1 MVGTYASRWIPREA
15 EDRILAHQRRL
26 DSSWN
31 TSFVG
36 FDGLQSPQHAG
47 HINVDIANG
56 GNVFYW
62 HFAADPDDASESAA
76 TLPLVIWLQ
85 GGPGCS
91 SLIGLFV
98 ECGPFRLHEDGSMT
112 ANPHGWHKAA
122 NVVFVD
128 QPVGTGMS
136 TVNPDA
142 YPSSGAQVA
151 AQFYLFLVGFLQRHP
166 QYVTGTSTRP
176 IYLFGESHAGRWI
189 PQFYSYIA
197 AQNAQHAPPSVQVS
211 IYIQCQAAID
221 AGDMNTPAC
230 FRNLDTI
237 LTSVQGSTSGAPSS
251 GLNVYDV
258 RLYGSVAHYPLQK
271 PLLAAFLNRADVRR
285 AMNWSD
291 KASTDVRFTHT
302 FEECNA
308 HVNRNLAGE
317 DAVSTVSD
325 IQAMLAGGVRVLL
338 YNGQWDL
345 ICNALNTEHVVQQL
359 EWPGQAAFTAARRF
373 TWRLQRHA
381 LDEGGPP
388 AGFVQTG
395 GNLTTIVVR
404 DAGHMVPFN
413 APEAALDMVRRF
425 IHDRSFQDIVQAAT
439 PIAGGHATTD
449 DDRCGGPSTRPLS
462 FSTTTSTAHMAVVA
476 ATSAVLSAVLSW
488 LCLPRI
494 VGQSAASAM
503 GEEVEKHILRKYDL
517 LQKLGK
523 GAYGI
528 VWKALDKSSRQP
540 VALKKCFD
548 AFRNATDAQRTFR
561 EIMYLQELHGHA
573 NIVRLLNVIKADNDR
588 DIYLVFDFMETDLH
602 AVIRANIL
610 EEIHKKYVTYQLIK
624 ALKFMHSA
632 DLLHRDI
639 KPSNLLLNADCHTK
653 LCDFGLCRSVSEVSG
668 PNPVLTDYVATR
680 WYRAPEI
687 LLGSTRYTKAVD
699 MWAVGCIVAEMV
711 SGRPTFPG
719 TSTMNQLERILE
731 VTGAPTTADIE
742 SIKSPFAATM
752 LESLPPPKTQ
762 TLEELLPKATPDAID
777 MIRQCLHRISADD
790 AIKHPFVT
798 QFHVDKDEPVAT
810 APCQIVVD
818 DNTKFSAADYRDRL
832 YREII
837 KKKKEVRR
845 QSTQQHVPPGMRHH
859 RGPDLNDLMG

>member
-1 MVGTYASRWIPREA
+1 MHAGRMPVALLWQCILSVAMVGTYASRWIPREA

-197 AQNAQHAPPSVQVS
+197 AQNAQHAPPSVHIRIDGVGIGNGWIHPRIQYDYS
-211 IYIQCQAAID
+211 AFAHGLGLISRAQRRALELEYIQCQAAID

-488 LCLPRI
+488 LCLRPPRAAKPR
-494 VGQSAASAM
+494 GSSA
-503 GEEVEKHILRKYDL
+503 
-517 LQKLGK
+517 
-523 GAYGI
+523 
-528 VWKALDKSSRQP
+528 
-540 VALKKCFD
+540 
-548 AFRNATDAQRTFR
+548 
-561 EIMYLQELHGHA
+561 
-573 NIVRLLNVIKADNDR
+573 
-588 DIYLVFDFMETDLH
+588 
-602 AVIRANIL
+602 
-610 EEIHKKYVTYQLIK
+610 
-624 ALKFMHSA
+624 
-632 DLLHRDI
+632 
-639 KPSNLLLNADCHTK
+639 
-653 LCDFGLCRSVSEVSG
+653 RS
-668 PNPVLTDYVATR
+668 T
-680 WYRAPEI
+680 
-687 LLGSTRYTKAVD
+687 
-699 MWAVGCIVAEMV
+699 
-711 SGRPTFPG
+711 
-719 TSTMNQLERILE
+719 
-731 VTGAPTTADIE
+731 E
-742 SIKSPFAATM
+742 S
-752 LESLPPPKTQ
+752 
-762 TLEELLPKATPDAID
+762 
-777 MIRQCLHRISADD
+777 DD
-790 AIKHPFVT
+790 AAALLDLVEADAAAR
-798 QFHVDKDEPVAT
+798 QQRREMPV
-810 APCQIVVD
+810 
-818 DNTKFSAADYRDRL
+818 
-832 YREII
+832 
-837 KKKKEVRR
+837 
-845 QSTQQHVPPGMRHH
+845 
-859 RGPDLNDLMG
+859 